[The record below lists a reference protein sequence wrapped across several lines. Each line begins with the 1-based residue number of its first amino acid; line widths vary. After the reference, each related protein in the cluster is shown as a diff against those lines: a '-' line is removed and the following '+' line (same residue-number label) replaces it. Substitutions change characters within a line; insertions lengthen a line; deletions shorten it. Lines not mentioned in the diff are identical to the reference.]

1 MECDGRIKDL
11 FPDYHLGQLQPE
23 EAEEVRRHLAEH
35 ASCREAL
42 EEVAEVLDLMPFAV
56 PASAPPP
63 SLKARV
69 LARASEP
76 ETTESEA
83 PEPEDPKP
91 DNAPQ
96 PVVPARTGGGRW
108 RIFLPAAAGAIL
120 VFLTVFAWAAY
131 LGSERENVRL
141 QAENQRLERQSG
153 SGLVVVGVEGTGRAP
168 EARGT
173 AVLDPADGTVALDV
187 YNLPATPEGH
197 SYRSWL
203 VAPGGE
209 AYSLGT
215 MKTDD
220 RGDGRMAGR
229 LPKDPTPYE
238 TVQVTTEPIGARER
252 AGPVYLESGL

>member
-11 FPDYHLGQLQPE
+11 LPDYHLGQLSLE
-23 EAEEVRRHLAEH
+23 ETEEVRRHLADH

-69 LARASEP
+69 LARVSEP
-76 ETTESEA
+76 EVLEPEA
-83 PEPEDPKP
+83 PEPER
-91 DNAPQ
+91 APQ

-108 RIFLPAAAGAIL
+108 RIVLPAAAGAIL

-131 LGSERENVRL
+131 LGSEQENVRL
-141 QAENQRLERQSG
+141 RAENQRLERQSG
-153 SGLVVVGVEGTGRAP
+153 SGLVVVAVEGTGRAP

-197 SYRSWL
+197 SYRAWL

-215 MKTDD
+215 MKTND

-229 LPKDPTPYE
+229 LPKAPTPYE
-238 TVQVTTEPIGARER
+238 TVQVTTEPIGATER